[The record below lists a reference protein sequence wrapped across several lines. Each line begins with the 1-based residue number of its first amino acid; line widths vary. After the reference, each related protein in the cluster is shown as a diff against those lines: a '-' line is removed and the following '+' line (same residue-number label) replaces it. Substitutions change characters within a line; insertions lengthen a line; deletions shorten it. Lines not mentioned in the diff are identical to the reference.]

1 MVFITGEKNQPN
13 KKQTVCLS
21 SPHEDKLKLNSFQS
35 GWDHILSCG
44 KVVSGSD
51 LQNRAK
57 MKGTQLRIQA
67 RNGAKGEWSS
77 SKLFKLLNC
86 HSSYHPTLFP
96 NIQRCSFKYIFKYL
110 FKYLYLNNLFVLFVC
125 LWRDGDQQHYFLV
138 QVKFWV
144 KDFSVT

>member
-1 MVFITGEKNQPN
+1 M
-13 KKQTVCLS
+13 
-21 SPHEDKLKLNSFQS
+21 
-35 GWDHILSCG
+35 
-44 KVVSGSD
+44 
-51 LQNRAK
+51 QNRAK

-96 NIQRCSFKYIFKYL
+96 NIQRCSLKYIFKYL

-144 KDFSVT
+144 KDFSVTQQHLEWISDTKWEDNIKLMILWNMNIKTWNFGITRSNKLENPDISWK